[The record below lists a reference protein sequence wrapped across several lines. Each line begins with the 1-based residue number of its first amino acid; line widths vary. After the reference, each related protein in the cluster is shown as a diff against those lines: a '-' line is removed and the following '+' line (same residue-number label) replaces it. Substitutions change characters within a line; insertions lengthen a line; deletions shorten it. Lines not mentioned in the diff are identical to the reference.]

1 MNQILMKSTFAK
13 LAPDPQLDC
22 RIEQALR
29 DRPEQK
35 MMAQQ
40 SRRLKPAFAIGLAV
54 LLVLSASLLFGRLM
68 HRPSG
73 QTQVTSSASVTHAGT
88 TAGTTA
94 GATTGTPAETT
105 GASLMPL
112 SFNSKQD
119 LIAAIGKNDEHE
131 SYRLGDIVYLQ
142 QPVNLPQQALLKSI
156 DVRSVY
162 IAWQYELADP
172 QDPAGAAK
180 QKDITRWEAEHLYSF
195 VQDRSEDSPA
205 ALQTW
210 LEIMPG
216 FVQYEADGFSG
227 YYNEYDSPT
236 MSGVAV
242 QRRMVIWLAD
252 DDCLYIEMPASI
264 PLDDIP
270 QLCQT
275 ERVSID

>member
-1 MNQILMKSTFAK
+1 MNQNIMKSTFAR
-13 LAPDPQLDC
+13 LAPDPQLSC

-29 DRPEQK
+29 NRPEQTV
-35 MMAQQ
+35 MAQQ
-40 SRRLKPAFAIGLAV
+40 SRRLKPATAISLAV
-54 LLVLSASLLFGRLM
+54 LVILSAGLLFGRLV

-73 QTQVTSSASVTHAGT
+73 ETRVTSSASVTHAGT
-88 TAGTTA
+88 TAGTTG
-94 GATTGTPAETT
+94 GATTGTTAGTT

-112 SFNSKQD
+112 SFNSRQD
-119 LIAAIGKNDEHE
+119 LITAIRKNDEHE

-142 QPVNLPQQALLKSI
+142 QPVNLPQQAILKSI

-172 QDPAGAAK
+172 QDPDGAAK
-180 QKDITRWEAEHLYSF
+180 QKDIARWEAEHLYSF
-195 VQDRSEDSPA
+195 VQDRTEDGPA
-205 ALQTW
+205 ALQAW
-210 LEIMPG
+210 LAIMPG
-216 FVQYEADGFSG
+216 FIQYEANGFSG

-264 PLDDIP
+264 PLDEIAR
-270 QLCQT
+270 LCQA

>member
-13 LAPDPQLDC
+13 LAPDPQLAD

-40 SRRLKPAFAIGLAV
+40 SRRLKPAAAIGLAV
-54 LLVLSASLLFGRLM
+54 LVVLSASLLFGHLM

-73 QTQVTSSASVTHAGT
+73 ETRATSSASVTHAGT
-88 TAGTTA
+88 TAG
-94 GATTGTPAETT
+94 ATTGTPAGTT

-112 SFNSKQD
+112 SFNSRQN
-119 LIAAIGKNDEHE
+119 LIAAIRANDEHE

-162 IAWQYELADP
+162 IAWQYELTDP

-180 QKDITRWEAEHLYSF
+180 QKDIARWEAEHLYSF
-195 VQDRSEDSPA
+195 VQDRTEDGPA
-205 ALQTW
+205 ALQSW
-210 LEIMPG
+210 MEIMPG
-216 FVQYEADGFSG
+216 FVQYEADGFTG

-270 QLCQT
+270 QLCRA
-275 ERVSID
+275 ERILIDE